1 MVGLPL
7 RQFGVRCIE
16 EMLKLGQTQ
25 PLVSPLLTPE
35 TEDSAYFDQLAQ
47 RARRARRA
55 QQGLRDTPI
64 TIEQQPRVL
73 TPLK

>member
-25 PLVSPLLTPE
+25 PSVSPPPTPE
-35 TEDSAYFDQLAQ
+35 TEDWAYFDQLA
-47 RARRARRA
+47 RR
-55 QQGLRDTPI
+55 GLNTFPI
-64 TIEQQPRVL
+64 TIEQQPRIL